1 VSVNGSSLCGD
12 SRKLSLGIKIPKEEL
27 AGEIKKMIALE
38 LYRRR
43 ALSLGKA
50 CELAG
55 ITRWEFFELNEK
67 AQIPIQYD
75 QEDWERDK
83 KMTENMTK
91 R

>member
-1 VSVNGSSLCGD
+1 MASLCVEIPEAVY
-12 SRKLSLGIKIPKEEL
+12 LGIKIPKEEF
-27 AGEIKKMIALE
+27 ANEIKKMVALE
-38 LYRRR
+38 LYRRGS
-43 ALSLGKA
+43 LSLGKA

-75 QEDWERDK
+75 EEDWERDK
-83 KMTENMTK
+83 KIVAEKVK